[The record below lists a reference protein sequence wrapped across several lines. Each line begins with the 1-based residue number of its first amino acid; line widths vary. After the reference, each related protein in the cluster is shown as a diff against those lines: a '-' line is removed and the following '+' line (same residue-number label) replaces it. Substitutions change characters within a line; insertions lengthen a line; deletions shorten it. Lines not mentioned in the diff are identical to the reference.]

1 MVLLKR
7 RNISELCAMKQW
19 KHWQAIV
26 AERRLIII
34 PFNKTVINDN
44 FIKCKYIFRYR
55 FQYFNRVLPPS
66 VPKRGAAVAG
76 SAPNSKSMFNRKH
89 YGWSESHQTLSVQ
102 I

>member
-66 VPKRGAAVAG
+66 VPKRGTAVAG
-76 SAPNSKSMFNRKH
+76 SATIQSLCLTVNTMVGLNPTKH
-89 YGWSESHQTLSVQ
+89 
-102 I
+102 

>member
-34 PFNKTVINDN
+34 PFNKTVIMTILLNANIYSDTV
-44 FIKCKYIFRYR
+44 
-55 FQYFNRVLPPS
+55 FNISTGFCRLPE
-66 VPKRGAAVAG
+66 KKGAPPLPA
-76 SAPNSKSMFNRKH
+76 APQFKV
-89 YGWSESHQTLSVQ
+89 YV
-102 I
+102 